1 VTRAD
6 APDRRSLAGQYRE
19 FAEVQAA
26 PVSPRYAELTRAI
39 AADDAILDFLLTLP
53 VGKQQPNLLLGALR
67 YLHGGVAA
75 DAAQLHTWV
84 VQDADRL
91 RTTMLARSTQ
101 TNEPARCAAVL
112 PLLAAIRGPVA
123 LIEVGSSAGLCLYP
137 DQYGYRYDGV
147 PVGSPSSVQLT
158 CTTSGEGPVPQR
170 LPDVV
175 HRGGID
181 LHPLDPGD
189 ADDLAWLQA
198 LIWPGDHDRGRRL
211 TAAAAIAAREPATVL
226 TGDLVELLPE
236 AVAAAPPNCT
246 TVVFHSAA
254 LAYLPPAG
262 VSDFVDLVSDLPVRW
277 ISQEGAGV
285 LPGVRGRLPDPPSP
299 GEARFVLALDGEP
312 LAYTA
317 PHGGRIDWLPGA
329 AELR

>member
-1 VTRAD
+1 VSE
-6 APDRRSLAGQYRE
+6 APDRESVARQYRE

-26 PVSPRYAELTRAI
+26 PVSPRYAELTRVI
-39 AADDAILDFLLTLP
+39 AADDEVLDFLLTLP
-53 VGKQQPNLLLGALR
+53 VAKQQPNLLLGALR

-75 DAAQLHTWV
+75 GAAQLHTWV

-91 RTTMLARSTQ
+91 RATMLARVTQ
-101 TNEPARCAAVL
+101 TNEPARCAALL
-112 PLLAAIRGPVA
+112 PVLAAIGGPVA

-137 DQYGYRYDGV
+137 DRYGYRYDGV
-147 PVGSPSSVQLT
+147 PVGPPSSVQLT
-158 CTTSGEGPVPQR
+158 CTTSGEGPVLQR
-170 LPDVV
+170 VPDVV

-198 LIWPGDHDRGRRL
+198 LIWPGDHDRERRL
-211 TAAAAIAAREPATVL
+211 AAAAAIAAREPAAVL

-236 AVAAAPPNCT
+236 AVAAAPPGCT
-246 TVVFHSAA
+246 TVVVHSAV
-254 LAYLPPAG
+254 LAYLPPAR
-262 VSDFVDLVSDLPVRW
+262 VSDFVDVVTGLPVRW

-285 LPGVRGRLPDPPSP
+285 LPGVRSRLPDPPSP

-329 AELR
+329 RTVR